1 MSSDNHLVPFETIMG
16 NLALNDGVHFG
27 HVTPDWMQGRTVYGG
42 MSAALCLQAVH
53 NQFPDLPALRSAH
66 LAFAGPVAGDVS
78 ITARALRQ
86 GKSASFIVADLT
98 SEAGFGTHATFCF
111 GADRP
116 SSKRQT
122 RFPMPVVP
130 SAEEVGPHFREGGPR
145 PHFTNHF
152 DMRLAAGARPVS
164 GAEEADICLWL
175 KAMAGDHVRLDVAL
189 LALGDAPPPAALSL
203 YDQFTP
209 LSTMTWA
216 IDMMTTDLASPDGW
230 YLAHLK
236 SDAIGDGYSAQ
247 SMGLWTSDGRAILAS
262 KQCVALFG

>member
-1 MSSDNHLVPFETIMG
+1 MSDAALVPFATIMDSLTLSG
-16 NLALNDGVHFG
+16 GSHTA

-42 MSAALCLQAVH
+42 MSAALCLQAVR
-53 NQFPDLPALRSAH
+53 NEYPDLPALRSAH
-66 LAFAGPVAGDVS
+66 ISFAGPVGGDVA
-78 ITARALRQ
+78 ITARMLRQ
-86 GKSASFIVADLT
+86 GKSASFVAVDLT

-116 SSKRQT
+116 STKRQT

-130 SAEEVGPHFREGGPR
+130 APDAVGPHFKRDAAR
-145 PHFTNHF
+145 PHFTHHF
-152 DMRLAAGARPVS
+152 DMRLAAGSPPVS

-175 KAMAGDHVRLDVAL
+175 KTLEGDYPALDVAL

-216 IDMMTTDLASPDGW
+216 VDMMSTDLVSPDGW
-230 YLAHLK
+230 YLSRLK
-236 SDAIGDGYSAQ
+236 SDAIADGYSAQ
-247 SMGLWTSDGRAILAS
+247 SMGLWTSDGRPILAS